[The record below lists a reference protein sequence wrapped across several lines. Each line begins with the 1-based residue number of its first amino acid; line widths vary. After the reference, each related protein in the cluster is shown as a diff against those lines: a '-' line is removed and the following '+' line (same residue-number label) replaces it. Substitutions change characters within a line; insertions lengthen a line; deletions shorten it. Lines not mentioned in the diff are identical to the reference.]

1 MIVDAVAQLMH
12 SAQMQEFLH
21 LPTHSHLIRA
31 GAGAVVGFVLGLVG
45 GGGSILAVPLMVY
58 AIGVRNPH
66 VAIGTSALAVAVNAM
81 INLRAHAR
89 ADNVKW
95 RCGGMYA
102 SAGVLGALIGSS
114 LGKAFN
120 GQKLLFLFALV
131 MIVVGVLMLR
141 GRGNPGN
148 PGVECTIEKAPKV
161 LGYGLVTG
169 LFSGFFG
176 IGGGFLIVPGLV
188 GSTGMPIIK
197 AIGTSLVAVA
207 AFGLTTALNYTFSGL
222 VDWPLAITFLFGG
235 ALGGLFG
242 AQVSKALSSK
252 NDRLTTIFA
261 NLIFAVA
268 GYMIAKTT

>member
-1 MIVDAVAQLMH
+1 VIVDAVAQLMH

-102 SAGVLGALIGSS
+102 SAGVVGALIGSS